1 MSHPTTDFNQDQ
13 GVCLSAEIWM
23 AFPVAEISS
32 PAPAVVWQAL
42 RSAAA
47 AKSMVE
53 PVANFSMIT
62 VTNSNGRGAET
73 NRDQLRRRHLS
84 FLYSSVR
91 YQTH

>member
-1 MSHPTTDFNQDQ
+1 M
-13 GVCLSAEIWM
+13 CLSAEFWM

-42 RSAAA
+42 RSGAA
-47 AKSMVE
+47 AKSMVK
-53 PVANFSMIT
+53 PIANFSIIT
-62 VTNSNGRGAET
+62 GTSSNGRGAET

-84 FLYSSVR
+84 FLYSSVC